1 MEMFMEKAASKA
13 SLGQRKLVCGVGIND
28 AWYSTSYKNKT
39 GQWVQCPYYNRWCG
53 MLERA
58 YGTKYQEKYPTY
70 VGCTVSEEW
79 LLFSNFRSWME
90 KQDWEGKQL
99 DKDILVPDNKVY
111 GGETCIFVSSGINN
125 LLIGNGASRGKYP
138 QGVYWNK
145 RDSRYV
151 AMCRVKGVQKN
162 VGSFR
167 SEREAELA
175 YCTFKANLIISA
187 SNEKEASSDLR
198 VKNGLLLHAKK
209 FTDRVS
215 ALGVILDEV

>member
-1 MEMFMEKAASKA
+1 
-13 SLGQRKLVCGVGIND
+13 
-28 AWYSTSYKNKT
+28 
-39 GQWVQCPYYNRWCG
+39 
-53 MLERA
+53 
-58 YGTKYQEKYPTY
+58 
-70 VGCTVSEEW
+70 
-79 LLFSNFRSWME
+79 
-90 KQDWEGKQL
+90 
-99 DKDILVPDNKVY
+99 
-111 GGETCIFVSSGINN
+111 
-125 LLIGNGASRGKYP
+125 
-138 QGVYWNK
+138 
-145 RDSRYV
+145 
-151 AMCRVKGVQKN
+151 MCRVKGVQKN